1 MIVSDII
8 NNLPDNVTDLWMVM
22 SAEQA
27 NTVESAFDNSRIAL
41 RPVLLSDGAY
51 TLCCDILAEV
61 GKGGIYADAFDKFSA
76 AILPCTV
83 LRHSDVPWIPGPDIN
98 LMDL

>member
-1 MIVSDII
+1 MIISDII
-8 NNLPDNVTDLWMVM
+8 NKLPDNVTDLWMVM

-27 NTVESAFDNSRIAL
+27 NTVESAFDNNRIAL
-41 RPVLLSDGAY
+41 RPVLLSDGTF

-61 GKGGIYADAFDKFSA
+61 GKGGIYEAAFDKFGE
-76 AILPCTV
+76 AILSCTV
-83 LRHSDVPWIPGPDIN
+83 LRHAELPWIPTPDIN

>member
-8 NNLPDNVTDLWMVM
+8 NKLPDNVTDLWMVM

-27 NTVESAFDNSRIAL
+27 NTVESAFDGSRIAL
-41 RPVLLSDGAY
+41 RPVLLSDGTF

-61 GKGGIYADAFDKFSA
+61 GKGGIYEAAFDKFSA

-83 LRHSDVPWIPGPDIN
+83 LLHSEVPWIVSPDFDFMQ
-98 LMDL
+98 L

>member
-1 MIVSDII
+1 MIVSEII
-8 NNLPDNVTDLWMVM
+8 NKLPDNVTDLWMVM

-27 NTVESAFDNSRIAL
+27 NTVESAFDGSRIAL
-41 RPVLLSDGAY
+41 RPVLLSDGTF

-61 GKGGIYADAFDKFSA
+61 GRGGIYEAAFDKFSP

-83 LRHSDVPWIPGPDIN
+83 LRYSDVPWIPTPDIN